1 MGINDGS
8 KVAAAKPKVGGGLYW
23 APLGTALPT
32 DSSTALNVAF
42 KCMGP
47 ISEEGVRPS
56 RDTSI
61 EKVKEWDGSTLATLL
76 SEESRAFEVT
86 LYGVHDV
93 DVLKFLFD
101 SANVVVTAAAGA
113 VGTKLAVTDKGGKPE
128 KGVLVLE
135 MTHGGVKQRKV
146 VPVAD
151 PTITDEGAYVKGE
164 LRSYTVEVE
173 ALKDSVGAFSYEYTE
188 LDDAPGV

>member
-8 KVAAAKPKVGGGLYW
+8 KVAAAKPKVGGGVYW

-32 DSSTALNVAF
+32 DSTTALNAAF
-42 KCMGP
+42 KCLGA
-47 ISEEGVRPS
+47 ISDDGVKPS
-56 RDTSI
+56 RETNI
-61 EKVKEWDGSTLATLL
+61 EKEKEWDGSTLATLL
-76 SEESRAFEVT
+76 TDESRTFSFT
-86 LYGVHDV
+86 LKSVHDK
-93 DVLKFLFD
+93 DVLEFVF
-101 SANVVVTAAAGA
+101 SPANVVVTAAAGA

-151 PTITDEGAYVKGE
+151 PTITEEGDYVKGA

-173 ALKDSVGAFSYEYTE
+173 ALKDGAGAFSYEYTE
-188 LDDAPGV
+188 LDDAPA

>member
-32 DSSTALNVAF
+32 DSSTALNAAF

-56 RDTSI
+56 RDTSV

-101 SANVVVTAAAGA
+101 SVNVVVTAAAGA

-135 MTHGGVKQRKV
+135 MTHRKV

-173 ALKDSVGAFSYEYTE
+173 ALKDSAGAFSYEYTE
-188 LDDAPGV
+188 LDDAPA

>member
-8 KVAAAKPKVGGGLYW
+8 RVAAAKPKIGGSMYW

-32 DSSTALNVAF
+32 DASTVLNVAF
-42 KCMGP
+42 KCLGP

-56 RDTSI
+56 RDTSV
-61 EKVKEWDGSTLATLL
+61 EKIKEWDGSTLATLL

-86 LYGVHDV
+86 LYGVHDP
-93 DVLKFLFD
+93 DVLKFLFET
-101 SANVVVTAAAGA
+101 ANVTVTAPAGA
-113 VGTKLAVTDKGGKPE
+113 VGTKIAVTDKGGKPS

-151 PTITDEGAYVKGE
+151 PTVTDEAPYVKGD

-173 ALKDSVGAFSYEYTE
+173 ALKDSAGAFSYEYAE
-188 LDDAPGV
+188 LADAPGV

>member
-8 KVAAAKPKVGGGLYW
+8 RVAAAKPKVGGGLYW

-32 DSSTALNVAF
+32 DSTTALNAAF
-42 KCMGP
+42 KCLGP

-76 SEESRAFEVT
+76 SDESRTFETT
-86 LYGVHDV
+86 LYGIHDV
-93 DVLKFLFD
+93 DVLGALFG
-101 SANVVVTAAAGA
+101 SANVVVTPAAGA
-113 VGTKLAVTDKGGKPE
+113 VGTKIAVTDKGGKPA

-135 MTHGGVKQRKV
+135 MTHGKVKQRKV

-151 PTITDEGAYVKGE
+151 PTITDEGAYVSGE

-173 ALKDSVGAFSYEYTE
+173 ALKDASGNFSYEYTE
-188 LDDAPGV
+188 LGDAPA

>member
-8 KVAAAKPKVGGGLYW
+8 KVAAAKPKVGGGMYW

-32 DSSTALNVAF
+32 DSSTALNAAF

-76 SEESRAFEVT
+76 SDESRAFEVT

-93 DVLKFLFD
+93 DVLGALFG
-101 SANVVVTAAAGA
+101 STNVVVTAAAGA
-113 VGTKLAVTDKGGKPE
+113 VGTKIAVTDKGGKPA
-128 KGVLVLE
+128 KGVLILE
-135 MTHGGVKQRKV
+135 MTHGKVKQRKV

-151 PTITDEGAYVKGE
+151 PTITDEGAYVLGE
-164 LRSYTVEVE
+164 LRSYTVEIDV
-173 ALKDSVGAFSYEYTE
+173 LKDASGNFSYEYTE
-188 LDDAPGV
+188 LGDAPA